1 MSVPGCPRCTTPVA
15 RDGAGVW
22 SCPEHGPV
30 APLWRAPEASYDAF
44 AEHLVR
50 AGEFP
55 TYLPWPLSP
64 GWSVTDVAAAGEE
77 GAVRATMTGCSG
89 TSDADGPVDVLVV
102 TEEAGVG
109 LGARV
114 AGTRHADPGPG
125 LGDGPPLATV
135 RVEGQGV
142 RLWTVSTSTEPGEW
156 DRSVLAGEA
165 GGRWLWVVL
174 RPASAILLLR
184 GEWIL
189 RDVSGLGAPLVDLPY
204 GGPHP
209 LW

>member
-15 RDGAGVW
+15 RAGTGAW
-22 SCPEHGPV
+22 TCPEHGVVP
-30 APLWRAPEASYDAF
+30 PLWRAEEASYAVF

-50 AGEFP
+50 SRGFP

-64 GWSVTDVAAAGEE
+64 GWSVSDVAAAGEA
-77 GAVRATMTGCSG
+77 GSVQATMTGCSG
-89 TSDADGPVDVLVV
+89 ASDADGPVDVLVV
-102 TEEAGVG
+102 AEEAGVG

-114 AGTRHADPGPG
+114 AGTRYADPGAEIG
-125 LGDGPPLATV
+125 HGPPAVSV
-135 RVEGQGV
+135 RIGREAV
-142 RLWTVSTSTEPGEW
+142 RLWTVSTSGEGEW
-156 DRSVLAGEA
+156 DRSVVAGEA
-165 GGRWLWVVL
+165 DGRWLWIVM
-174 RPASAILLLR
+174 RPASAILLLHDT
-184 GEWIL
+184 WML